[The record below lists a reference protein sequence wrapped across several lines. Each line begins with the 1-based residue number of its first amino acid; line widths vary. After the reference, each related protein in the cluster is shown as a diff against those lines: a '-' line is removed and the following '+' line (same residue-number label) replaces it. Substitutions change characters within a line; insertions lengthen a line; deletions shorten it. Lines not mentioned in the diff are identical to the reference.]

1 MELDYKAIGRRVKIA
16 RIKKGMSENKLSEIT
31 EMSNS
36 HISNIE
42 NGHTKASLPA
52 LITVANALS
61 VSIDDILCDNVIR
74 SKPSFERIIADILE
88 DCNDIETRAIAEVAQ
103 TTKIAF
109 RRALNN
115 KT

>member
-16 RIKKGMSENKLSEIT
+16 RIKKGISENKLSDMT
-31 EMSNS
+31 ELSNT

-42 NGHTKASLPA
+42 NGHTKASLPT
-52 LITVANALS
+52 LITIANVLS
-61 VSIDDILCDNVIR
+61 VSIDDLLCDNIIR

-103 TTKIAF
+103 TTKMAF
-109 RRALNN
+109 RMAL
-115 KT
+115 KSST